1 MKFYT
6 LPKLHIYINFQK
18 KFNDNLKLLVKT
30 KEVLSLQVV
39 LIHIIIPI

>member
-18 KFNDNLKLLVKT
+18 KIQWQF
-30 KEVLSLQVV
+30 EALSEN
-39 LIHIIIPI
+39 